1 MKKLIVALMLVA
13 FAFTVAYAA
22 DSVTY
27 DSKKGAVTFDHKGHA
42 DKLGCG
48 LQQFM
53 AGVRKFSVDQL
64 TRDDL
69 MAANRET
76 AELTGIPFMT
86 DALHERALA
95 ILQE

>member
-48 LQQFM
+48 PWRS
-53 AGVRKFSVDQL
+53 GSR
-64 TRDDL
+64 
-69 MAANRET
+69 
-76 AELTGIPFMT
+76 G
-86 DALHERALA
+86 
-95 ILQE
+95 